1 MVGFD
6 SPISEIDGRVQAT
19 RNVEIRLLEVVQP
32 EEMPLLTGRCELASL
47 TSARCG
53 CDDQAN
59 SVPSVANI
67 TDRANRQALPKV
79 GTPDCK
85 DRMAKSEK
93 LELVE
98 AIEPEVDRLTT
109 EHLNRR
115 SDWYYHDIVPWE
127 RGESFRDKPWD
138 VSQTTISENARTS
151 LVLNLLT
158 EDNLPYYHA
167 LIEKH
172 MPQTS
177 AFVRWNR
184 LWTAEEGQHAIAIR
198 SYLLTS
204 RNADP
209 YQLEDDRKAT
219 MMNGYQ
225 PTYDDPTEIFAYTA
239 TQELATRVS
248 HRNAGKIT
256 DDPSAYELMRYIAS
270 DENHHFIFYKEV
282 MRAMLDR
289 APDLV
294 LDGIY
299 RVFSNFEMPGVA
311 MPNFLRRSIQVAKA
325 GVYNLRIHHD
335 RVLMPLI
342 KDWDIGGLTDL
353 TPVAA
358 ERQEKIMKLPD
369 LILRKAE
376 IFEKRVGVSYA

>member
-1 MVGFD
+1 
-6 SPISEIDGRVQAT
+6 
-19 RNVEIRLLEVVQP
+19 
-32 EEMPLLTGRCELASL
+32 
-47 TSARCG
+47 
-53 CDDQAN
+53 
-59 SVPSVANI
+59 
-67 TDRANRQALPKV
+67 
-79 GTPDCK
+79 
-85 DRMAKSEK
+85 MAKSEK

-98 AIEPEVDRLTT
+98 AIEPEVNRLTS
-109 EHLNRR
+109 EHLDRR
-115 SDWYYHDIVPWE
+115 NDWYYHDIVPWE
-127 RGESFRDKPWD
+127 RGASFRDKPWD

-158 EDNLPYYHA
+158 EDNLPYYHS
-167 LIEKH
+167 LIERH

-184 LWTAEEGQHAIAIR
+184 LWTAEEGQHSIAIR

-219 MMNGYQ
+219 MINGYQ

-256 DDPSAYELMRYIAS
+256 DDPSAYELMRNIAS

-289 APDLV
+289 APHLV

-299 RVFSNFEMPGVA
+299 RVFENFQMPGVA

-335 RVLMPLI
+335 RVLIPLI
-342 KDWDIGGLTDL
+342 KDWDIEGLTDL
-353 TPVAA
+353 TPAGA
-358 ERQEKIMKLPD
+358 EMQDRIMALPD
-369 LILRKAE
+369 MIMRKAE
-376 IFEKRVGVSYA
+376 IFEKRVGMSYA

>member
-1 MVGFD
+1 
-6 SPISEIDGRVQAT
+6 
-19 RNVEIRLLEVVQP
+19 
-32 EEMPLLTGRCELASL
+32 
-47 TSARCG
+47 
-53 CDDQAN
+53 
-59 SVPSVANI
+59 
-67 TDRANRQALPKV
+67 
-79 GTPDCK
+79 
-85 DRMAKSEK
+85 MAKSEK

-98 AIEPEVDRLTT
+98 AIESEVHSLTE
-109 EHLNRR
+109 EHLTRR
-115 SDWYYHDIVPWE
+115 SDWYFHDIVPWE
-127 RGESFRDKPWD
+127 RGESFKDKPWD
-138 VSQTTISENARTS
+138 VSQCTISEDARTS

-184 LWTAEEGQHAIAIR
+184 LWTAEEGQHSIAIR

-248 HRNAGKIT
+248 HRNSGKIT
-256 DDPSAYELMRYIAS
+256 DDPAAFELMRNIAA

-282 MRAMLDR
+282 MQSMIDR
-289 APDLV
+289 APNLV
-294 LDGIY
+294 LGGIH
-299 RVFSNFEMPGVA
+299 RVFDNFQMPGVA
-311 MPNFLRRSIQVAKA
+311 MPNFLRRSVDVAKA

-335 RVLMPLI
+335 RVVLPLI
-342 KDWDIGGLTDL
+342 RDWKIEHLTGLS
-353 TPVAA
+353 PAGA
-358 ERQEKIMKLPD
+358 ELQQKIMEVPERL
-369 LILRKAE
+369 LRKAE
-376 IFEKRVGVSYA
+376 VFEKRVGMSYA